1 MSDHTTDQTARDI
14 ETALEEI
21 RPLLALHRGNVDFV
35 SYDTKASIAY
45 VRLQGTCK
53 GCPLS
58 QLTLKAGIESILK
71 EKIVGLKRVEAIE

>member
-1 MSDHTTDQTARDI
+1 MSDYTTAQISRDI

-21 RPLLALHRGNVDFV
+21 RPMLALHRGNVDFV
-35 SYDTKASIAY
+35 SYDKKSNIAY

-58 QLTLKAGIESILK
+58 QLTLKAGIESVLK
-71 EKIVGLKRVEAIE
+71 EKIAGLKQVEAVD